1 MLHCYIK
8 TLNGINLMYIE
19 RGLLKTQFSDP
30 ERYSKTAITKYSN
43 DIIAHF
49 FP

>member
-1 MLHCYIK
+1 MLHCYVK
-8 TLNGINLMYIE
+8 TLNGINLMYVE
-19 RGLLKTQFSDP
+19 RGLLKTRFSDP
-30 ERYSKTAITKYSN
+30 ERDSEAAITKYCN